1 MPGAPRKSG
10 NRLPTG
16 QAPKRPPRLSK
27 SPPHRGGEGTSAM
40 GTCGKDWESELK
52 VKELHRFSDVEHKV
66 YGQGHTEDGK
76 PGKGTGRHIAA
87 FVLRGAK

>member
-1 MPGAPRKSG
+1 
-10 NRLPTG
+10 
-16 QAPKRPPRLSK
+16 
-27 SPPHRGGEGTSAM
+27 M